1 MRGLS
6 AADVVAV
13 WERGQERHPV
23 DRALLLLGAAL
34 PARSRDEL
42 AALTV
47 GQRDGLLLLARERT
61 LGPTLQCFV
70 PCPACALSLEFPVE
84 VREILVAD
92 PHAPL
97 EREHEVTAEGV
108 RMRFRLLDSRDLA
121 AVARIADPAAAR
133 RALLSRALL
142 WARAVG
148 GSGDVR
154 GSGDVGGSGDVD
166 GSGDVPGSR
175 DGAADGAVGAGDGDG
190 EMIPAARLPAP
201 AAAALAAELA
211 KRDPQA
217 EVEFNLRCAACGHA
231 WLSLL
236 DVAAFFWAEVS
247 VQARRLLREVHQ
259 LAKAYGWRENDVLGM
274 SAARRAFYLEQA

>member
-61 LGPTLQCFV
+61 LGPTLQCYV
-70 PCPACALSLEFPVE
+70 PCPACAQ
-84 VREILVAD
+84 
-92 PHAPL
+92 APL
-97 EREHEVTAEGV
+97 EREHEVQADGV

-121 AVARIADPAAAR
+121 AVAGVPDPAAAR
-133 RALLSRALL
+133 RVLLARALL
-142 WARAVG
+142 WARG
-148 GSGDVR
+148 E
-154 GSGDVGGSGDVD
+154 
-166 GSGDVPGSR
+166 
-175 DGAADGAVGAGDGDG
+175 AGEVAPD
-190 EMIPAARLPAP
+190 ALSP
-201 AAAALAAELA
+201 AAAGALAAELA
-211 KRDPQA
+211 LRDPQA
-217 EVEFNLRCAACGHA
+217 EVEFNLRCAGCGHG

-236 DVAAFFWAEVS
+236 DVAAFYWSELT

-259 LAKAYGWRENDVLGM
+259 LAAAYGWREGDVLGM
-274 SAARRAFYLEQA
+274 SAARRAFYLEQAP

>member
-70 PCPACALSLEFPVE
+70 PCPACAQSLEFPVE

-92 PHAPL
+92 PQAPL
-97 EREHEVTAEGV
+97 EREHEVEAEGV
-108 RMRFRLLDSRDLA
+108 TLRFRLLDSRDLA
-121 AVARIADPAAAR
+121 AVARLSDPAAAR
-133 RALLSRALL
+133 RALLARALL
-142 WARAVG
+142 SARTAEG
-148 GSGDVR
+148 EMLSPDR
-154 GSGDVGGSGDVD
+154 L
-166 GSGDVPGSR
+166 PE
-175 DGAADGAVGAGDGDG
+175 GAA
-190 EMIPAARLPAP
+190 R
-201 AAAALAAELA
+201 ALAAELA
-211 KRDPQA
+211 VRDPQA
-217 EVEFNLRCAACGHA
+217 EVEFNLRCAGCGHA

-236 DVAAFFWAEVS
+236 DVAAFFWAEVT
-247 VQARRLLREVHQ
+247 VQAKRLLREVHE
-259 LAKAYGWRENDVLGM
+259 LAAAYGWREADVLGM
-274 SAARRAFYLEQA
+274 SAARRAFYLEQGN

>member
-70 PCPACALSLEFPVE
+70 PCPACAQALEFPVE

-92 PHAPL
+92 PQAPL
-97 EREHEVTAEGV
+97 EREHEVEAEGV

-121 AVARIADPAAAR
+121 AVARVTDPAAAR
-133 RALLSRALL
+133 RALLARALL
-142 WARAVG
+142 WAR
-148 GSGDVR
+148 
-154 GSGDVGGSGDVD
+154 
-166 GSGDVPGSR
+166 
-175 DGAADGAVGAGDGDG
+175 G
-190 EMIPAARLPAP
+190 EDDAPLPPERLPAP
-201 AAAALAAELA
+201 AAGALAAELA
-211 KRDPQA
+211 LRDPQA
-217 EVEFNLRCAACGHA
+217 EVEFNLRCAGCGHA

-236 DVAAFFWAEVS
+236 DVAAFFWAEVT
-247 VQARRLLREVHQ
+247 VQARRLLREVHE
-259 LAKAYGWRENDVLGM
+259 LAAAYGWREADVLGM
-274 SAARRAFYLEQA
+274 SAARRAFYLEQGS

>member
-70 PCPACALSLEFPVE
+70 PCPACALNLEFPVE

-97 EREHEVTAEGV
+97 EREHELVAEGV
-108 RMRFRLLDSRDLA
+108 KMRFRLLDSRDLA
-121 AVARIADPAAAR
+121 AVARMDDPAAAR
-133 RALLSRALL
+133 RALLARALL
-142 WARAVG
+142 AAHAENGNG
-148 GSGDVR
+148 GE
-154 GSGDVGGSGDVD
+154 
-166 GSGDVPGSR
+166 PL
-175 DGAADGAVGAGDGDG
+175 
-190 EMIPAARLPAP
+190 PPNRLPPA
-201 AAAALAAELA
+201 AAAALAAEIA
-211 KRDPQA
+211 RQDPQA
-217 EVEFNLRCAACGHA
+217 EVEFNLRCAGCGHA

-236 DVAAFFWAEVS
+236 DVAAFFWAEVG
-247 VQARRLLREVHQ
+247 VMARRLLREVHQ
-259 LAKAYGWRENDVLGM
+259 LAAAYGWREADVLGM
-274 SAARRAFYLEQA
+274 SAARRAFYLEQAT

>member
-70 PCPACALSLEFPVE
+70 PCPACAQPLEFPVE

-92 PHAPL
+92 PQAPL
-97 EREHEVTAEGV
+97 EREHEVEAEGV
-108 RMRFRLLDSRDLA
+108 TLRFRLLDSRDLA
-121 AVARIADPAAAR
+121 AVARVPDPAAAR
-133 RALLSRALL
+133 L
-142 WARAVG
+142 
-148 GSGDVR
+148 
-154 GSGDVGGSGDVD
+154 
-166 GSGDVPGSR
+166 PE
-175 DGAADGAVGAGDGDG
+175 GAA
-190 EMIPAARLPAP
+190 R
-201 AAAALAAELA
+201 ALAAELA
-211 KRDPQA
+211 VRDPQA
-217 EVEFNLRCAACGHA
+217 EVEFSLRCAKCDHA

-247 VQARRLLREVHQ
+247 VQAKRLLREVHE
-259 LAKAYGWRENDVLGM
+259 LAAAYGWREADVLGM
-274 SAARRAFYLEQA
+274 IAARRAFYLEQAA

>member
-97 EREHEVTAEGV
+97 EREHELSAEGV

-142 WARAVG
+142 WARADSV
-148 GSGDVR
+148 SGDR
-154 GSGDVGGSGDVD
+154 D
-166 GSGDVPGSR
+166 GSP
-175 DGAADGAVGAGDGDG
+175 DGAADGSGDAGDAGS

-217 EVEFNLRCAACGHA
+217 EVEFNLRCAGCGHA

-259 LAKAYGWRENDVLGM
+259 LAKAYGWRESDVLGM

>member
-97 EREHEVTAEGV
+97 EREHECTAEGV
-108 RMRFRLLDSRDLA
+108 TMRFRLLDSRDLA
-121 AVARIADPAAAR
+121 AVARVPDAAAAR
-133 RALLSRALL
+133 RALLARALL
-142 WARAVG
+142 SARAENGNG
-148 GSGDVR
+148 GEPLPPS
-154 GSGDVGGSGDVD
+154 
-166 GSGDVPGSR
+166 
-175 DGAADGAVGAGDGDG
+175 
-190 EMIPAARLPAP
+190 RLPPA

-211 KRDPQA
+211 KQDPQS
-217 EVEFNLRCAACGHA
+217 EVEFNLRCAGCGHA

-236 DVAAFFWAEVS
+236 DVAAFFWAEVT

-259 LAKAYGWRENDVLGM
+259 LATAYGWREADVLGM
-274 SAARRAFYLEQA
+274 SAARRAFYLEQAP

>member
-97 EREHEVTAEGV
+97 EREHELVAEGV

-121 AVARIADPAAAR
+121 AVARISDPAAAR

-142 WARAVG
+142 SARGDG
-148 GSGDVR
+148 GGGGGRPPAGRAPPPPPSGR
-154 GSGDVGGSGDVD
+154 WRRSWPCATRRPRWS
-166 GSGDVPGSR
+166 STC
-175 DGAADGAVGAGDGDG
+175 AAPGAGTPGC
-190 EMIPAARLPAP
+190 
-201 AAAALAAELA
+201 
-211 KRDPQA
+211 
-217 EVEFNLRCAACGHA
+217 RC
-231 WLSLL
+231 S
-236 DVAAFFWAEVS
+236 
-247 VQARRLLREVHQ
+247 
-259 LAKAYGWRENDVLGM
+259 
-274 SAARRAFYLEQA
+274 

>member
-13 WERGQERHPV
+13 WERGQGRHPV

-47 GQRDGLLLLARERT
+47 GQRDGLLLQARERT
-61 LGPTLQCFV
+61 LGPTLQCYV
-70 PCPACALSLEFPVE
+70 PCPACALPLEFPVE

-92 PHAPL
+92 PQAPL
-97 EREHEVTAEGV
+97 AREHETEAAGV

-121 AVARIADPAAAR
+121 AVARVADPAAAR

-142 WARAVG
+142 WAR
-148 GSGDVR
+148 
-154 GSGDVGGSGDVD
+154 
-166 GSGDVPGSR
+166 
-175 DGAADGAVGAGDGDG
+175 G
-190 EMIPAARLPAP
+190 EEGELAPHALPPA

-211 KRDPQA
+211 LRDPQS
-217 EVEFNLRCAACGHA
+217 EVEFSLKCAACGHA

-236 DVAAFFWAEVS
+236 DVAAFFWAELS

-259 LAKAYGWRENDVLGM
+259 LAAAYGWREADVLGM
-274 SAARRAFYLEQA
+274 SAARRAFYLEQAA

>member
-70 PCPACALSLEFPVE
+70 PCPACAQALEFPVE

-92 PHAPL
+92 PQVPL
-97 EREHEVTAEGV
+97 EREHEVEAEGV
-108 RMRFRLLDSRDLA
+108 KMRFRLLDSRDLA
-121 AVARIADPAAAR
+121 AVARVSDPAAAR
-133 RALLSRALL
+133 RALLARALL
-142 WARAVG
+142 WAR
-148 GSGDVR
+148 GDDDEALPPER
-154 GSGDVGGSGDVD
+154 L
-166 GSGDVPGSR
+166 PP
-175 DGAADGAVGAGDGDG
+175 
-190 EMIPAARLPAP
+190 PAAG
-201 AAAALAAELA
+201 ALAAELA
-211 KRDPQA
+211 LRDPQA
-217 EVEFNLRCAACGHA
+217 EVEFNLRCAGCGHA

-236 DVAAFFWAEVS
+236 DVAAFFWAEVA
-247 VQARRLLREVHQ
+247 VQARRLLREVHE
-259 LAKAYGWRENDVLGM
+259 LAAAYGWREADVLGM
-274 SAARRAFYLEQA
+274 SAARRAFYLAQAP

>member
-92 PHAPL
+92 PQAPL
-97 EREHEVTAEGV
+97 EREHEVEAEGV

-121 AVARIADPAAAR
+121 AVARVTDPAAAR
-133 RALLSRALL
+133 RALLARALL
-142 WARAVG
+142 WAR
-148 GSGDVR
+148 
-154 GSGDVGGSGDVD
+154 
-166 GSGDVPGSR
+166 
-175 DGAADGAVGAGDGDG
+175 G
-190 EMIPAARLPAP
+190 EDDAPLPPERLPAP
-201 AAAALAAELA
+201 AAGALAAELA
-211 KRDPQA
+211 LRDPQA
-217 EVEFNLRCAACGHA
+217 EVEFNLRCAGCGHA

-236 DVAAFFWAEVS
+236 DVAAFFWAEVT
-247 VQARRLLREVHQ
+247 VQARRLLREVHE
-259 LAKAYGWRENDVLGM
+259 LAAAYGWREADVLGM
-274 SAARRAFYLEQA
+274 SAARRAFYLEQGS

>member
-70 PCPACALSLEFPVE
+70 PCPACTLSLEFPVE

-97 EREHEVTAEGV
+97 EREHELVAEGV

-121 AVARIADPAAAR
+121 AVARVNDPAAAR

-142 WARAVG
+142 AAFAEG
-148 GSGDVR
+148 GE
-154 GSGDVGGSGDVD
+154 
-166 GSGDVPGSR
+166 
-175 DGAADGAVGAGDGDG
+175 G
-190 EMIPAARLPAP
+190 EPLPPSRLPPA

-211 KRDPQA
+211 KQDPQS
-217 EVEFNLRCAACGHA
+217 EVEFNLRCAGCGHA

-236 DVAAFFWAEVS
+236 DVAAFFWAELS

-259 LAKAYGWRENDVLGM
+259 LAATYGWREADVLAM
-274 SAARRAFYLEQA
+274 SAPRRTFYLEQTH